1 MNTSV
6 TLLVL
11 LVNYERQWKDYS
23 QYEVVDGDHNNADD
37 RNNGDDGYDDD
48 DDVENHSI
56 HHLITA
62 YSSS

>member
-11 LVNYERQWKDYS
+11 LVNYERQWNDYS
-23 QYEVVDGDHNNADD
+23 QYEVVDGDHNNVND

-48 DDVENHSI
+48 NVENHSI
-56 HHLITA
+56 HHLINA